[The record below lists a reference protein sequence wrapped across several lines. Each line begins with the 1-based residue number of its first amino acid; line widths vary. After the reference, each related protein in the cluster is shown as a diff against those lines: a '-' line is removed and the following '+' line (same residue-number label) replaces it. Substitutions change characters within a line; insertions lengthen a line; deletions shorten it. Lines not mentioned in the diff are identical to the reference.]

1 MPKSRHWQVLL
12 LYVVGF
18 ALTSAP
24 ASAQTMRD
32 RTRTMTVEDLH
43 AVEQLG
49 AVVPAP
55 AGDRVAIVIK
65 RPRAPGERYDRASTW
80 SAVWDHDR
88 DDIWVV
94 SASGGLSRNLTEGRA
109 VHGSYAQPTWAPGGR
124 RLAYLGTRD
133 GVHIGLY
140 VWDTVRSRPRLLH
153 EGPLDVDVSM
163 VLDGQASGPVA
174 WLDSERL
181 VAVLLSPGDTLSTGF
196 WASRVASAEW
206 RRAETGRAVTASVLD
221 TRKPAVS
228 SAETMVI
235 IHVSGR
241 VDTIAV
247 TLPFELSPA
256 PSPYLS
262 RFIIISPD
270 RRHAA
275 WLAQNGEVAIRAP
288 GPLRPSAAMGRMR
301 TGMVPLRRNASIRWL
316 GAIEP
321 AFGAPLPERRF
332 TAQWS
337 PSGNRLALVAYDS
350 NRISPHS
357 SPALFLID
365 PHTNAVRRVSP
376 AGWSVSDFAW
386 IDEKALLLRAAPQ
399 PELGSDS
406 WQWWRLDSGRSE
418 WDPVL
423 RPPAMADG
431 PSGLIALGPNRW
443 VGLASGS
450 LWQLDSTATRFQQVP
465 TDSSVVLVD
474 FDVSAMRTGDRPA
487 QGTIVLGRAGRVAR
501 FYALGSRGT
510 DVWLHDQPSPRN
522 DARMVAYRR
531 DPELALFSS
540 GDVDDGPTLWA
551 RGEGADTFT
560 ELLSLNPQLRS
571 IVRSKRQWIAYAGL
585 GGDSL
590 QGVVLLPNGYLPGR
604 RYPTVTWVYAGEVY
618 DSLLVVSPEA
628 PLLNVTSGN
637 PFTLEL
643 LAARG
648 FAVLLPSMPLAPS
661 GRGIASNPYLDM
673 TAGVLP
679 ALDRIVQLGIA
690 DPNRL
695 AIMGHSHGGYAVN
708 AILSQTQRF
717 RAAVAMASAS
727 DLVSWYGTF
736 YPGRRYTAA
745 AHQYLYTPVRF
756 ESGMFRMGGTPYA
769 DWARYLRN
777 SPLYYAERIRTPLLL
792 IHGDLDGVPLQQA
805 EEMFTALHR
814 LGRPARFIRYWGEG
828 HTLESPANITHMWS
842 KIFEWLEENLPE

>member
-1 MPKSRHWQVLL
+1 MSRYRLWHFLL
-12 LYVVGF
+12 GYVAGF
-18 ALTSAP
+18 AWTSAP
-24 ASAQTMRD
+24 ASSQTKRD

-43 AVEQLG
+43 AVERLG

-55 AGDRVAIVIK
+55 AGQRVALVIK
-65 RPRAPGERYDRASTW
+65 RPREQGERYNRSSTW

-88 DDIWVV
+88 DDIWIV
-94 SASGGLSRNLTEGRA
+94 STAGGVPRNLTQGRA
-109 VHGSYAQPTWAPGGR
+109 VNGSYAQPTWAPGGS

-133 GVHIGLY
+133 GVHVGLY
-140 VWDTVRSRPRLLH
+140 VWDTFRSQPRLLH
-153 EGPLDVDVSM
+153 AGPLDVDVSM

-181 VAVLLSPGDTLSTGF
+181 VAVLLSPGDTLATGF

-206 RRAETGRAVTASVLD
+206 RQAETGRAVTASVLD
-221 TRKPAVS
+221 TSRPAVS

-241 VDTIAV
+241 VDTVAA
-247 TLPFELSPA
+247 TLPFALSPA

-262 RFIIISPD
+262 RFITISPS

-275 WLAQNGEVAIRAP
+275 WLAQDGEVALRAP

-316 GAIEP
+316 EAIEP

-337 PSGNRLALVAYDS
+337 PSGNRLALVAYDC
-350 NRISPHS
+350 NRISPN

-365 PHTNAVRRVSP
+365 PQTNAVRRVSP
-376 AGWSVSDFAW
+376 EGWTVSNVSW
-386 IDEKALLLRAAPQ
+386 IDESALLLRAAPQ
-399 PELGSDS
+399 PELSSES
-406 WQWWRLDSGRSE
+406 WQWWRLDSGNSE

-423 RPPAMADG
+423 RPPAMTQV
-431 PSGLIALGPNRW
+431 PSGLIAFGPDSW

-450 LWQLDSTATRFQQVP
+450 LWQLDSAATHFRQVP
-465 TDSSVVLVD
+465 TDPRVVLMN
-474 FDVSAMRTGDRPA
+474 FDVSAIRTGDRPA
-487 QGTIVLGRAGRVAR
+487 QGTIVLGRAGRVSR
-501 FYALGSRGT
+501 FYTLSSRGT
-510 DVWLHDQPSPRN
+510 DVSLRDQPAPRI

-531 DPELALFSS
+531 DPELSLFTS
-540 GDVDDGPTLWA
+540 GDADDGPTLWA
-551 RGEGADTFT
+551 RSEEVDTFT
-560 ELLSLNPQLRS
+560 NLLSLNPHLRS
-571 IVRSKRQWIAYAGL
+571 VFRSKRQWISYAST

-590 QGVVLLPNGYLPGR
+590 QGVVLLPSGYSPGR
-604 RYPTVTWVYAGEVY
+604 RYPTVTWVYAGEMY
-618 DSLLVVSPEA
+618 DSLSIVAPEA

-661 GRGIASNPYLDM
+661 GQGIASDPYLDM

-679 ALDRIVQLGIA
+679 AVDRLVQLGIA
-690 DPNRL
+690 DPSRL

-708 AILSQTQRF
+708 AILSQTKRF
-717 RAAVAMASAS
+717 RAAIAMASAS

-777 SPLYYAERIRTPLLL
+777 SPLFYAERIHTPLLL

-814 LGRPARFIRYWGEG
+814 LGRRARFVRYWGEG
-828 HTLESPANITHMWS
+828 HTLESPANVTHMWNQ
-842 KIFEWLEENLPE
+842 IFEWMEENLPE